1 LRRAIRRPRYHFTVS
16 AVAAAACAVVA
27 ESGTQPKHPT
37 GAWLQDFRRV
47 HPSAVALAKADSWL
61 NIPLMPAASL
71 RALLNQA
78 IDYAGMFPPCDLPLE
93 PALRNGASYVRSPE
107 AWILNGFVLPV
118 GQFNAATKFVSQF
131 DPSHLLRVA
140 ALGPKT
146 TDAAGFLDALEN
158 AGAAVR
164 LYSRS
169 DVNLMSVSHLEMFLP
184 DDVDSASFKT
194 ASTIVGDLPV
204 FWEAPPERA
213 EQTIALIAGHK
224 FHEDTT
230 TFGYKLRT
238 GGVTADAFP
247 TSAQIARALVAAATH
262 QLPIKFTAG
271 LHHPIR
277 QFRDEVKTK
286 MHGFLNVLGA
296 AVLAAEHQWDA
307 DQAVTML
314 EDEDPHSFSFTDDFF
329 AWRDWKIDTERLRYR
344 RKFVKSFGSC
354 SFDEPRDDLRALG
367 FL

>member
-1 LRRAIRRPRYHFTVS
+1 M
-16 AVAAAACAVVA
+16 AA
-27 ESGTQPKHPT
+27 S
-37 GAWLQDFRRV
+37 
-47 HPSAVALAKADSWL
+47 
-61 NIPLMPAASL
+61 ASL

-93 PALRNGASYVRSPE
+93 PALQNHAKYVRSHE
-107 AWILNGFVLPV
+107 VWMLNGFVLPV
-118 GQFNAATKFVSQF
+118 GKFDAATRFVSQF
-131 DPSHLLRVA
+131 DLSRPLRIA

-146 TDAAGFLDALEN
+146 ANAEGFLDALEN
-158 AGAAVR
+158 ASAAVH
-164 LYSRS
+164 SFPRS
-169 DVNLMSVSHLEMFLP
+169 DVNLISVSHLEMFLP
-184 DDVDSASFKT
+184 DDVDSVSLKVAS
-194 ASTIVGDLPV
+194 AVVGELPV
-204 FWEAPPERA
+204 FWEPPPERA
-213 EQTIALIAGHK
+213 EQTIAMIAGHNSD
-224 FHEDTT
+224 EDTA

-247 TSAQIARALVAAATH
+247 TSAQIASALVTQAKH

-307 DQAVTML
+307 DQAAMML
-314 EDEDPHSFSFTDDFF
+314 EDEDSGSFSFTDDFF
-329 AWRDWKIDTERLRYR
+329 AWGDWKIDTERLQYR
-344 RKFVKSFGSC
+344 RKFVRSFGSC
-354 SFDEPRDDLRALG
+354 SFDEPRDDLRTLG